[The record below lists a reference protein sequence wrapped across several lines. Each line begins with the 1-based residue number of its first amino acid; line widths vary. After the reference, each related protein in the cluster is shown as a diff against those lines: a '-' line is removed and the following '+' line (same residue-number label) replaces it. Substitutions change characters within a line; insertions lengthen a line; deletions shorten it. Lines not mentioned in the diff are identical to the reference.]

1 MNSANGTIQGKCIIN
16 KNPIFGSQSRLRDS
30 KPRNNALH
38 AFCGIETI
46 ELPLRSSHKKSVF
59 EPRPAP
65 SRQHYGK
72 TFIMRKPCGTIHFNL
87 SFSQNS
93 FYLRVRLRERFVNP
107 QLLKQLAVYKI
118 KESISFL

>member
-1 MNSANGTIQGKCIIN
+1 M
-16 KNPIFGSQSRLRDS
+16 RDS

-65 SRQHYGK
+65 SHQHYGK
-72 TFIMRKPCGTIHFNL
+72 VFIMRLPWDKNECCCFKRKTNL
-87 SFSQNS
+87 QRFQVFHLS
-93 FYLRVRLRERFVNP
+93 RL
-107 QLLKQLAVYKI
+107 
-118 KESISFL
+118 

>member
-1 MNSANGTIQGKCIIN
+1 M
-16 KNPIFGSQSRLRDS
+16 RDS

-46 ELPLRSSHKKSVF
+46 ELLLRSSHKKSVF

-72 TFIMRKPCGTIHFNL
+72 AFIMRKPC
-87 SFSQNS
+87 
-93 FYLRVRLRERFVNP
+93 
-107 QLLKQLAVYKI
+107 
-118 KESISFL
+118 